1 MRDFLCSFAMMI
13 SSQLAPGI
21 LTELKSI
28 LRPGRNGN
36 PSSAR
41 KVWFAVSYSARRSFW
56 LDAQLVIDGVH
67 DPLPGAQILLCGL
80 DRSMPEQKLDLL
92 KLSTG

>member
-28 LRPGRNGN
+28 LRPGRNSN

-41 KVWFAVSYSARRSFW
+41 KVGPDFRLTSPAGGARRE
-56 LDAQLVIDGVH
+56 QLTDNPVF
-67 DPLPGAQILLCGL
+67 QGL
-80 DRSMPEQKLDLL
+80 RSR
-92 KLSTG
+92 